1 MKYKIAI
8 VDHDEL
14 YLGRMCRVFGEKYA
28 DKLMVYSYSGVD
40 TYEAGKESNHF
51 DLVLFSEGMIAPQDI
66 PQDIPA
72 AYFVGQ
78 NDIDK
83 IEDFPAI
90 CKFQKHEI
98 LLKQIMDLCLE
109 REITH
114 YTKKNIL
121 GNITKLLFVTSAQ
134 GGVGASTV
142 AAAAAKYFA
151 RTGKKVLYLS
161 LEKNAVT
168 DMFFHATEEFTF
180 SDVIYTLKSKKSNMI
195 SRVENIVQKDD
206 SGVFFFRPCR
216 TVFDMNELT
225 VVDIQKLLKEICSMG
240 SYEYI
245 VVDAFL
251 EFNEAGYFLCD
262 YADNILLVS
271 DRSRIG
277 GKKLE
282 QLSAAMRIW
291 DAQNDARFVSKSSL
305 LYNRFDSRYGVDPQV
320 PDMQTVGGI
329 PQYEG
334 ADSKEIADRIAAM
347 RFWEKICK

>member
-1 MKYKIAI
+1 MKYKIAV

-14 YLGRMCRVFGEKYA
+14 YLGRMCRIFGEKYA

-40 TYEAGKESNHF
+40 MYEKGKESNRF
-51 DLVLFSEGMIAPQDI
+51 DLVLFAEGMIAPQDI
-66 PQDIPA
+66 PKDIPA

-83 IEDFPAI
+83 IEDFPAV

-114 YTKKNIL
+114 YTKKNVM

-134 GGVGASTV
+134 GGVGTST
-142 AAAAAKYFA
+142 AAAAAARHFA
-151 RTGKKVLYLS
+151 QAGRKVLYLS

-168 DMFFHATEEFTF
+168 DMFFHVTEELTF

-206 SGVFFFRPCR
+206 SGVYFFRPCR

-225 VVDIQKLLKEICSMG
+225 VADIQNLLKEICSMG

-245 VVDAFL
+245 VVDALL
-251 EFNEAGYFLCD
+251 EFNETGYFMCN
-262 YADNILLVS
+262 YADSILLVS
-271 DRSRIG
+271 DGSRAG
-277 GKKLE
+277 EKKLE
-282 QLSAAMRIW
+282 QLKAAMLIW
-291 DAQNDARFVSKSSL
+291 DAQNDARFVSKSNL
-305 LYNRFDSRYGVDPQV
+305 LYNKFDSRYGTQQET
-320 PDMQTVGGI
+320 PDLQMVAKI
-329 PQYEG
+329 SKYEG
-334 ADSKEIADRIAAM
+334 VDEKEIVNQIAVM
-347 RFWEKICK
+347 RFWDNVCK